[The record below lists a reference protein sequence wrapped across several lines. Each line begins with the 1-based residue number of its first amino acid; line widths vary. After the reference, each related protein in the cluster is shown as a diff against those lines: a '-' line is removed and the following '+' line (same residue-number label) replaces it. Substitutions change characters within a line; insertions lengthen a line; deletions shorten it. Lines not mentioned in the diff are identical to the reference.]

1 MTCHLIIR
9 VIAAIAV
16 VIPASLAFALQ
27 PEPMGDIDQSFL
39 LKAVEGQHAE
49 VAFGQSAIQ
58 KASDDQVKQYGA
70 RMIQDHEKASQEGR
84 QLAAKEGVRLPSQL
98 SMEHQQSQQKL
109 SQLSGKEFDKAYISL
124 MVQEHMK
131 DLGDFPARCADIK
144 RSPGPAVGTGRS
156 PDLDG
161 AFRECQG
168 NRSQDRCRDG
178 PRLMSPSGPSRI
190 GTRIQPTV

>member
-16 VIPASLAFALQ
+16 IIPPSLAFATQ

-131 DLGDFPARCADIK
+131 DLGDFQRGAQTLNDPPARQWAQDTLPILMAHLESAK
-144 RSPGPAVGTGRS
+144 AIAARIGAATSEIDVPF
-156 PDLDG
+156 G
-161 AFRECQG
+161 AFT
-168 NRSQDRCRDG
+168 DRR
-178 PRLMSPSGPSRI
+178 PES
-190 GTRIQPTV
+190 QPTK

>member
-16 VIPASLAFALQ
+16 VIPASLAFAIQ

-84 QLAAKEGVRLPSQL
+84 QLAAREGVRLPSQL
-98 SMEHQQSQQKL
+98 SMEH
-109 SQLSGKEFDKAYISL
+109 
-124 MVQEHMK
+124 
-131 DLGDFPARCADIK
+131 
-144 RSPGPAVGTGRS
+144 
-156 PDLDG
+156 
-161 AFRECQG
+161 
-168 NRSQDRCRDG
+168 
-178 PRLMSPSGPSRI
+178 
-190 GTRIQPTV
+190 